1 MLCPIQFLHVHASLR
16 YKEVIVSRIAS
27 LLIIRFD
34 RSRWTGWRGTLSSR
48 SGQRC
53 WKYLSLGYVWYTGD
67 AKAHSNKLRESRW
80 ELSKESFMFNQRIC
94 WRLATF
100 RFNNSSIHGDGIP
113 KELKLISLHI
123 ITQNSLHAALILYA
137 VNFHVVFLLWG
148 YICFLS
154 RHLTFFEK
162 LPTVQLQSRLVE
174 RGGNVFDTEGFTGNA
189 YSSGWLKNG

>member
-1 MLCPIQFLHVHASLR
+1 MHCKFHRAIRLCFTWIPPWCPHYQFSLTGIFWLEIGVLCLIQFLHVHASLR
-16 YKEVIVSRIAS
+16 YKEVIVKRIAS

-53 WKYLSLGYVWYTGD
+53 WKYLSLGYVWYTGN

-100 RFNNSSIHGDGIP
+100 RFNTIP
-113 KELKLISLHI
+113 
-123 ITQNSLHAALILYA
+123 
-137 VNFHVVFLLWG
+137 
-148 YICFLS
+148 
-154 RHLTFFEK
+154 
-162 LPTVQLQSRLVE
+162 LPMA
-174 RGGNVFDTEGFTGNA
+174 TEF
-189 YSSGWLKNG
+189 LKN